1 MKIELSDEQT
11 QTLDAEGPDV
21 VVVDP
26 RNDRSYRLI
35 REEVYQTLRGIT
47 FDGSP
52 WTSDEMG
59 ILAGIAFGELDDTD
73 YSSYLDT
80 P

>member
-1 MKIELSDEQT
+1 MRIELTDEQV
-11 QTLDAEGPDV
+11 QTLDAEGMEV

-26 RNDRSYRLI
+26 RNDRSYRLV
-35 REEVYQTLRGIT
+35 REEVFQTLRGIA

-59 ILAGIAFGELDDTD
+59 ILAGIAFGELDNTD